1 MNYGKKKKMKD
12 GGMARKVHD
21 ATMRAMKDID
31 PADYS
36 KSVKNFKKD
45 YDSVSKKIKESMK
58 TGKSGMKAG
67 GMAMKDVPMDKKK
80 SLGALPEEVRNKMGF
95 NKAGGKVKK
104 MAQGG
109 STSKRK
115 VDPNLTLRKDV
126 ATQAMKKA
134 AKTGAG
140 LGAAIA
146 KVKKEQG
153 MKKGK
158 KKQAKDK
165 SPKGFR
171 GDPNK
176 DGTFKKG
183 GLTKK
188 ESQSKSKRLEDFAA
202 TAFQPKTPKER
213 KAAAIDKVKRENKS
227 QSNQERKKES
237 SRKLKEIQSKLK
249 PGMPMFK
256 KGGMAKKKMMGG
268 GMAMKY
274 KHGGKVGKKC
284 PRDGIARKGKTRA

>member
-45 YDSVSKKIKESMK
+45 YESVSKKIKESMK

-80 SLGALPEEVRNKMGF
+80 NLGKLPEEVRNKMGF

-104 MAQGG
+104 MKEGG
-109 STSKRK
+109 GVKKAVSEG
-115 VDPNLTLRKDV
+115 L
-126 ATQAMKKA
+126 KKA

-146 KVKKEQG
+146 KVKK
-153 MKKGK
+153 
-158 KKQAKDK
+158 KQAKDK
-165 SPKGFR
+165 SPKVFR

-176 DGTFKKG
+176 DGT
-183 GLTKK
+183 
-188 ESQSKSKRLEDFAA
+188 
-202 TAFQPKTPKER
+202 
-213 KAAAIDKVKRENKS
+213 
-227 QSNQERKKES
+227 
-237 SRKLKEIQSKLK
+237 
-249 PGMPMFK
+249 FK

-284 PRDGIARKGKTRA
+284 PRDGIAMRGKTRA

>member
-12 GGMARKVHD
+12 GGMTRKEAFPSAPRRRVED
-21 ATMRAMKDID
+21 
-31 PADYS
+31 
-36 KSVKNFKKD
+36 FKKAREAMI
-45 YDSVSKKIKESMK
+45 KKMKEGMK
-58 TGKSGMKAG
+58 TGKAGKPKKKMAMG
-67 GMAMKDVPMDKKK
+67 GMTMKDVPVDKKK
-80 SLGALPEEVRNKMGF
+80 GLGKLPEEVRNKMGF
-95 NKAGGKVKK
+95 KKAGGKVKK
-104 MAQGG
+104 MKDGG

-115 VDPNLTLRKDV
+115 VDPNLTLREDV

-284 PRDGIARKGKTRA
+284 PRDGIAMRGKTRA

>member
-95 NKAGGKVKK
+95 NKAGGKVKMMK
-104 MAQGG
+104 EGG
-109 STSKRK
+109 
-115 VDPNLTLRKDV
+115 LTD
-126 ATQAMKKA
+126 
-134 AKTGAG
+134 
-140 LGAAIA
+140 AIK

-153 MKKGK
+153 MKKGGSTGK
-158 KKQAKDK
+158 RKAD
-165 SPKGFR
+165 PKPPLGVPKFEEPR
-171 GDPNK
+171 
-176 DGTFKKG
+176 
-183 GLTKK
+183 
-188 ESQSKSKRLEDFAA
+188 A
-202 TAFQPKTPKER
+202 TAKGQR
-213 KAAAIDKVKRENKS
+213 KA
-227 QSNQERKKES
+227 
-237 SRKLKEIQSKLK
+237 
-249 PGMPMFK
+249 
-256 KGGMAKKKMMGG
+256 GGMINKKKMMGG

-284 PRDGIARKGKTRA
+284 PRDGIAMKGKTRA